1 MKTRLRFLQV
11 LFASVL
17 LTALTVQ
24 SWHGWADYQEKV
36 RERHCEHKAYS
47 KASIT
52 HTHASLEH
60 CSVCDFT
67 FAPYAAFTIWPDH
80 SEPTLRCLDRTVA
93 AYQRFVPSGT
103 IGLRYLRGPPSVN
116 V

>member
-11 LFASVL
+11 FFASVL

-47 KASIT
+47 TASIT

-60 CSVCDFT
+60 CWVCDFT
-67 FAPYAAFTIWPDH
+67 FAPYAAFTILFDH
-80 SEPTLRCLDRTVA
+80 SAPTLHYVDQNVA
-93 AYQRFVPSGT
+93 AYKGFVSSGA
-103 IGLRYLRGPPSVN
+103 IGLAYLRGPPSVN

>member
-1 MKTRLRFLQV
+1 MKTRFRLLQV
-11 LFASVL
+11 FFVSVL

-60 CSVCDFT
+60 CWVCDFT
-67 FAPYAAFTIWPDH
+67 FAPYAAFNIWLER
-80 SEPTLRCLDRTVA
+80 SEPTLHYVDLTVA
-93 AYQRFVPSGT
+93 AYQRFVPSEA
-103 IGLRYLRGPPSVN
+103 IGLTYLRGPPSVN

>member
-11 LFASVL
+11 FFASVL

-47 KASIT
+47 TASIT

-60 CSVCDFT
+60 CWVCNFT
-67 FAPYAAFTIWPDH
+67 FTPYAGFEIHFYQTDALASF
-80 SEPTLRCLDRTVA
+80 SEIQLTKYSASFSSFDGFHRV
-93 AYQRFVPSGT
+93 
-103 IGLRYLRGPPSVN
+103 LRGPPGTFS
-116 V
+116 